1 MIENPLIGHLMPRIT
16 NQEGELQY
24 MCKTLPSPVDLFLR
38 SFAKSLISESR
49 DQKYHLK
56 MLDYTKD
63 IEAPYLSGCFM
74 ILRVEALKEIGLF
87 DERFFM
93 YPEDIDL
100 TRRMTLKHKTVYFP
114 NVSVIHRHEKASFKS
129 MKMKLIH
136 MKNMIKYFNKFNEIT
151 SIADV
156 RSTEQISGHLKGAE
170 KIVLLAA
177 EHRDDVSPT
186 SLYYDVNVQG
196 TKNVLDAMDQNGVKK
211 IIFTSSVAVYGLNK
225 KNPNEQHP
233 TDPFNHYGKSKLQAE
248 EVLREWFEKDPE
260 NRQVQIVRPTVIF
273 GERNRGNVYNL
284 LKQIASGSFMMI
296 GKGQNQKSMAY
307 VGNIVAFI
315 DQLLLNEKA
324 GFEIYNYVDKPDLTM
339 NELTTVVTNKM
350 GKKISSIRIP
360 YFLGMLGGIGFDV
373 LAFLTRKKF
382 AISSVRVKKFCATTQ
397 FDASKAHANFKA
409 PYTLSEGIERT
420 LAFEFLNKENTDDVV
435 FFSE

>member
-1 MIENPLIGHLMPRIT
+1 MHKISLSLVLFNTSIEDVLRLVNESMNLRNLSQFYIIDNSPSKSELKFEDDKVTYIFTGKNLGYGAGHNVAIRDAIKIGSEFHVVINPDIYFDFQDLERMIQHMIENPLIGHLMPRIT

-136 MKNMIKYFNKFNEIT
+136 MKNMIKYFNK
-151 SIADV
+151 
-156 RSTEQISGHLKGAE
+156 
-170 KIVLLAA
+170 
-177 EHRDDVSPT
+177 
-186 SLYYDVNVQG
+186 
-196 TKNVLDAMDQNGVKK
+196 
-211 IIFTSSVAVYGLNK
+211 YGWVIDINRYKLNK
-225 KNPNEQHP
+225 KAIN
-233 TDPFNHYGKSKLQAE
+233 
-248 EVLREWFEKDPE
+248 
-260 NRQVQIVRPTVIF
+260 QVQ
-273 GERNRGNVYNL
+273 
-284 LKQIASGSFMMI
+284 K
-296 GKGQNQKSMAY
+296 
-307 VGNIVAFI
+307 
-315 DQLLLNEKA
+315 
-324 GFEIYNYVDKPDLTM
+324 
-339 NELTTVVTNKM
+339 
-350 GKKISSIRIP
+350 
-360 YFLGMLGGIGFDV
+360 
-373 LAFLTRKKF
+373 
-382 AISSVRVKKFCATTQ
+382 
-397 FDASKAHANFKA
+397 
-409 PYTLSEGIERT
+409 
-420 LAFEFLNKENTDDVV
+420 
-435 FFSE
+435 